1 MPAPSI
7 QELFGINATLSGTT
21 LSITLTDFSPEG
33 FDVTDPNAARVA
45 AALIKK
51 WKAFTSNKDA
61 DPTVGLVVTDP
72 FVTLA
77 TRGESVQR
85 GFQYAATIYIP
96 DSGAAEPDPDLVV

>member
-1 MPAPSI
+1 MPAPGI
-7 QELFGINATLSGTT
+7 TDLFGSGASLSGTT
-21 LSITLTDFSPEG
+21 LSIDLTAFTAEG
-33 FDVTDPNAARVA
+33 FDATDPTAARIA

-51 WKAFTSNKDA
+51 WKAFTSTKDT
-61 DPTVGLVVTDP
+61 DPTCGLVVGDP

-85 GFQYAATIYIP
+85 AFQYACTIYIP